1 MIKSINI
8 KVRNAQQYPK
18 DITKIVSPRP
28 GYVMIDADYSQ
39 IEYRVLTALA
49 NNVGLAELFKNP
61 DSDYHTLMAS
71 LMFEVPYAQVTKQM
85 RSQAKSFNFGI
96 PYGMGPGSLAIL
108 LTGRNTKQTRDEAIE
123 KTEQYFKNQPNT
135 RKFFDNVKEMAQVN
149 RYTKTQFNRYR
160 YYSFTDKDGNVNNAK
175 KAAALRQAGNAVI
188 QGCLDGNTRIQT
200 KEFGI
205 MKIKDL
211 VGYSGEVWDGY
222 KWSHGDVLYSG
233 EKRKCIIRFKNGQKF
248 ICSPIHK
255 FLPCGLS
262 ADVEDNYI
270 ECQNLKPGTIVE
282 INWNSDLCVDI
293 PDEVEKKFEDF
304 CSSINADYDET
315 CIDSPLFFLDMEVE
329 SVEITDEYIDMYD
342 VCNTDGGYYV
352 ADGII
357 THNTAAD
364 IFKISVARNFSYI
377 RRNRLFGDFLI
388 INMVHDEQLM
398 EINVNKLNIQRIA
411 RDVMYNMQYDL
422 DGYPPL
428 FIGAG
433 VGLNW
438 AFAKGGDAEMHPNLL
453 KQLADEA
460 DNMPIR
466 KEVETE
472 TDVNDVLA
480 YFQARIKKFSREK
493 IAAYLM
499 DPANQ
504 GTDMH
509 PAIVALLN
517 DKFNVGTKDMSP
529 DELTRFNLEHFID
542 ENQLPVSISL
552 FLSGNAEAAEK
563 DVEEDE
569 EYDEDDED
577 ELTEEEYEKQFT
589 LIDESDKLF
598 GASVQDLI
606 ATFGVCLL
614 KQQKICGVDTRNIYY
629 KVKDSVVD
637 YLTAHVCDWEDPD
650 GLEISFLTDAN
661 VLNRTGIKVKNVKA
675 TEIEKRL
682 KGK

>member
-1 MIKSINI
+1 
-8 KVRNAQQYPK
+8 
-18 DITKIVSPRP
+18 
-28 GYVMIDADYSQ
+28 MIDADYSQ

-49 NNVGLAELFKNP
+49 NNQGLAELFKNP

-71 LMFEVPYAQVTKQM
+71 LMFGVPYAQVDKSM

-123 KTEQYFKNQPNT
+123 KTEMYYANQPNT
-135 RKFFDNVKEMAQVN
+135 KKFFNNTKEMAQVN
-149 RYTKTQFNRYR
+149 GYTKTQFNRYR
-160 YYSFTDKDGNVNNAK
+160 YYSFTDKDGNINNAK

-188 QGCLDGNTRIQT
+188 QG
-200 KEFGI
+200 
-205 MKIKDL
+205 
-211 VGYSGEVWDGY
+211 S
-222 KWSHGDVLYSG
+222 
-233 EKRKCIIRFKNGQKF
+233 
-248 ICSPIHK
+248 
-255 FLPCGLS
+255 
-262 ADVEDNYI
+262 
-270 ECQNLKPGTIVE
+270 
-282 INWNSDLCVDI
+282 
-293 PDEVEKKFEDF
+293 
-304 CSSINADYDET
+304 
-315 CIDSPLFFLDMEVE
+315 
-329 SVEITDEYIDMYD
+329 
-342 VCNTDGGYYV
+342 
-352 ADGII
+352 
-357 THNTAAD
+357 AAD

-377 RRNRLFGDFLI
+377 RRNKLFGDMLI

-398 EINVNKLNIQRIA
+398 EINVNKLHIQRVA

-428 FIGAG
+428 YIGAG

-460 DNMPIR
+460 DNIPIR
-466 KEVETE
+466 REVEKE
-472 TDVNDVLA
+472 TDVNDVLN
-480 YFQARIKKFSREK
+480 YFQMRIKKFSREK

-499 DPANQ
+499 DEANHN
-504 GTDMH
+504 DHMH

-517 DKFNVGTKDMSP
+517 DKFNVGNKGMSP
-529 DELTRFNLEHFID
+529 DELTKFNLDHFIE
-542 ENQLPVSISL
+542 ENELPITSSL
-552 FLSGNAEAAEK
+552 FLIGNAEAAEK
-563 DVEEDE
+563 DIEEDDG
-569 EYDEDDED
+569 YDEDDED

-614 KQQKICGVDTRNIYY
+614 KNQRVCGIDTRNIYY
-629 KVKDSVVD
+629 KVKDAVVD

-650 GLEISFLTDAN
+650 GLEVSFLTDAN

-675 TEIEKRL
+675 VEIEKRL
-682 KGK
+682 KRK